1 MAVAQAMAQRL
12 KDARREGWHDWIQGE
27 HDERAVCTGHGSKS
41 RVIFENL
48 FFAKR
53 QKFPGITS
61 PPAIVA
67 SASHMDRSIE
77 SL

>member
-1 MAVAQAMAQRL
+1 MQKVGVGQPTEGVVEQSDGRPHAVAVPPAL
-12 KDARREGWHDWIQGE
+12 
-27 HDERAVCTGHGSKS
+27 TGHGSKS

-67 SASHMDRSIE
+67 SASHMGRSIE